1 MLSMLCRAIPL
12 VLGGVLIVFLFN
24 LYAASPLGDSTATTE
39 FSCNFG
45 MGKGE
50 DKQSCSVPFPPGCV
64 VANFPGTTK
73 PWTTISKGGA
83 TTCRFDDQA
92 TDWKTRITGTCSRCK
107 TERCSAHFSVRVDCS
122 QRK

>member
-1 MLSMLCRAIPL
+1 MVYRAIPL
-12 VLGGVLIVFLFN
+12 VLVGILIVFLLD

-45 MGKGE
+45 MAKGE
-50 DKQSCSVPFPPGCV
+50 GKQSCSVPFPRGCV

-73 PWTTISKGGA
+73 PWSTISKGGQ
-83 TTCRFDDQA
+83 TTCQFDDQA

-107 TERCSAHFSVRVDCS
+107 TERCSAHFSVRFDCS
-122 QRK
+122 QRQ